1 VFVVSLTTNIRSWH
15 YDERLF
21 VHPRSSAMAAA
32 MVTAPPLET
41 QPMLPRPRL
50 VVVASPP
57 PAVIRRRR
65 VAVAAALLAV
75 FVLAFLV
82 VGRVATVLGGTPAVP
97 AHRPG
102 PTSYVVQPGDTL
114 WSIARSL
121 QPDGDV
127 RPLVHGLLD
136 GNGGAAVLSVGQ
148 VLMVP

>member
-1 VFVVSLTTNIRSWH
+1 V
-15 YDERLF
+15 
-21 VHPRSSAMAAA
+21 
-32 MVTAPPLET
+32 
-41 QPMLPRPRL
+41 
-50 VVVASPP
+50 
-57 PAVIRRRR
+57 
-65 VAVAAALLAV
+65 VAAALLAV

-97 AHRPG
+97 VHRPG

-136 GNGGAAVLSVGQ
+136 GNGGAAALSVGQ
-148 VLMVP
+148 VLVVP

>member
-1 VFVVSLTTNIRSWH
+1 
-15 YDERLF
+15 
-21 VHPRSSAMAAA
+21 MAAV

-50 VVVASPP
+50 VVVATPP
-57 PAVIRRRR
+57 PAVFRRRR
-65 VAVAAALLAV
+65 LAAAGVLLAV
-75 FVLAFLV
+75 FVLAILV
-82 VGRVATVLGGTPAVP
+82 VGRVATVLGGSPAVP

-121 QPDGDV
+121 QPEGDV
-127 RPLVHGLLD
+127 RPVVHGLLD
-136 GNGGAAVLSVGQ
+136 ANGGAPALSVGQ

>member
-1 VFVVSLTTNIRSWH
+1 
-15 YDERLF
+15 
-21 VHPRSSAMAAA
+21 MAAV

-50 VVVASPP
+50 VVVAPPP
-57 PAVIRRRR
+57 PAVFRRRR
-65 VAVAAALLAV
+65 LAAAGVLLAV
-75 FVLAFLV
+75 FVLALLV
-82 VGRVATVLGGTPAVP
+82 VGRVATVLGGSPAVP

-121 QPDGDV
+121 QPEGDV
-127 RPLVHGLLD
+127 RPVVHGLLD
-136 GNGGAAVLSVGQ
+136 ANGGAPALSVGQ